1 MRLTTI
7 KAGMNCSAI
16 FGQNQPSNQGNLTM
30 TSDIIEIW
38 AGLLGLAY
46 LSGAGLYF
54 EMISAGKR
62 NHVWASYGFG
72 HHTRPYPVKIR
83 HLR

>member
-1 MRLTTI
+1 
-7 KAGMNCSAI
+7 
-16 FGQNQPSNQGNLTM
+16 M

-72 HHTRPYPVKIR
+72 HHIRPYPVKFR